1 MKTKYNLIHD
11 VNHPSHPYN
20 VKLLFS
26 TDGNNWYYTGFGH
39 FFKTKEEAIGY
50 IKNEE
55 KTKN

>member
-1 MKTKYNLIHD
+1 MKTKYNIIHD

-20 VKLLFS
+20 VQLLSS

-50 IKNEE
+50 IKEE
-55 KTKN
+55 SK

>member
-50 IKNEE
+50 IKGES
-55 KTKN
+55 K